1 MFGFGLRKA
10 PTTTPARADR
20 WHLLGVELNSSL
32 LRAVAVGN
40 QRVRNVSLD
49 APHDVLPLFV
59 TMDRRTPDVGHA
71 GLAACRVSPHSVCS
85 NFLGVLGQPQEWR
98 GAKLTLNPE
107 SAMAV
112 VMHKAA
118 ALLSAE
124 SDAAALVLPSYLT
137 PSQVRILQELTHGT
151 RWPVRG
157 TATAALAVASHRAST
172 VGLGSR
178 GEERTILLIDA
189 DEFAMSATL
198 VNIQETGVRLVDS
211 MAFPK
216 AATRLWKEQLINGLA
231 DRCVRLCRRDL
242 RDSAQAEQD
251 LFLQLD
257 GAMDRARKNEWVQ
270 LTLRSE
276 HWYQDITL
284 TPEDLQQI
292 VAPVCRG
299 AIDGLKEFLVSAAL
313 RQPPHAV
320 WMSEAAARLPGL
332 AARIYKHSPETTQLS
347 LLPATAFAEAAAAL
361 VPRWLAGQLPLVHLD
376 TTITHEHPLKR
387 VDTTQALP
395 SRGASSRPALP
406 KQSTA
411 KE

>member
-10 PTTTPARADR
+10 TPATPARADR
-20 WHLLGVELNSSL
+20 WHVLGVELNSCL

-40 QRVRNVSLD
+40 QRVRNVALD
-49 APHDVLPLFV
+49 APHDILPLSV

-71 GLAACRVSPHSVCS
+71 GLATCRITPHSVCS

-107 SAMAV
+107 SALAV

-118 ALLSAE
+118 QLLSAE
-124 SDAAALVLPSYLT
+124 SDAAVLVLPTYLT
-137 PSQVRILQELTHGT
+137 PPQIRSVQELVHAT
-151 RWPVRG
+151 RWPIRG
-157 TATAALAVASHRAST
+157 TATAALAVASHRASS

-189 DEFAMSATL
+189 DEFALSATL
-198 VNIQETGVRLVDS
+198 VNIQESEVRYVDS

-251 LFLQLD
+251 LYLQLE
-257 GAMDRARKNEWVQ
+257 GAMDRARKNERVQ
-270 LTLRSE
+270 LTLRAE

-284 TPEDLQQI
+284 TPDDLQQI
-292 VAPVCRG
+292 AAPICRG
-299 AIDGLKEFLVSAAL
+299 AIEGLKEFLASTAL
-313 RQPPHAV
+313 RHPPHAV
-320 WMSEAAARLPGL
+320 WLSEAAARLPGL
-332 AARIYKHSPETTQLS
+332 AASIYKHSPETTKLS

-376 TTITHEHPLKR
+376 TTIQHEQPLKR
-387 VDTTQALP
+387 TESTQALP
-395 SRGASSRPALP
+395 SRPPAPRAALP